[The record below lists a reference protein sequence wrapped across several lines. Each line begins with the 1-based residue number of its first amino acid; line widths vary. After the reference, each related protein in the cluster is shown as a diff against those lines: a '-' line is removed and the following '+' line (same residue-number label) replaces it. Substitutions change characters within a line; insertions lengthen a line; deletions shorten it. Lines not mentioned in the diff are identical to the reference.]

1 MGWKKEAGRVGGNE
15 GVDDVMSHGPRPMK
29 PAKGGSDWRNESA
42 PVRNAESGA
51 TLPAKT
57 GINRDTREAVHLQLQ
72 PPLNNDHQSPPSAG
86 FRWLPLA
93 SGSKSTARGVAA
105 S

>member
-1 MGWKKEAGRVGGNE
+1 
-15 GVDDVMSHGPRPMK
+15 MK

-93 SGSKSTARGVAA
+93 SAGFRFKVNSTWRCSQLMGYDSADHQVVCK
-105 S
+105 